1 MIKRYSIEPKHIM
14 FYKGFGLVSF
24 DKNVSE
30 NISKNLSGTY
40 FQSLLDSAKKSGS
53 DLLETASK
61 RTIQKIAE
69 ATSDLIGNKI
79 AVKIKM
85 VSKTSPKTIKIETAS
100 DRDIKKKKYLPPVKR
115 KQIIN
120 GLRLI

>member
-1 MIKRYSIEPKHIM
+1 M

-30 NISKNLSGTY
+30 NISRNLSGTY

-79 AVKIKM
+79 AVKIKK
-85 VSKTSPKTIKIETAS
+85 VSETSPKTIKIETAS
-100 DRDIKKKKYLPPVKR
+100 DRDIKKKKYIPPVKR

-120 GLRLI
+120 GLSLI